1 MVNQANLQKAPKR
14 NGDRMKFRH
23 LIYPCL
29 SVLLI
34 LISTQAQAAPLDSA
48 GLLDDILNRFANVA
62 STWAGTIQNYATW
75 IFWSLAVISMVWTF
89 AMMAMQ
95 GEGLSA
101 ALAEVVRF
109 FAVLGFFFY
118 LLKNGPAISVDIQ
131 DSLRQLAANASGLS
145 KSFSPSGIVDIGF
158 DIVSRVVDQSSI

>member
-1 MVNQANLQKAPKR
+1 MISLTALQMLPA
-14 NGDRMKFRH
+14 
-23 LIYPCL
+23 
-29 SVLLI
+29 
-34 LISTQAQAAPLDSA
+34 
-48 GLLDDILNRFANVA
+48 
-62 STWAGTIQNYATW
+62 WAGTIQNYATW

-118 LLKNGPAISVDIQ
+118 LLKRPGNIG
-131 DSLRQLAANASGLS
+131 RYSG
-145 KSFSPSGIVDIGF
+145 FITTTRG
-158 DIVSRVVDQSSI
+158 

>member
-1 MVNQANLQKAPKR
+1 
-14 NGDRMKFRH
+14 MKY
-23 LIYPCL
+23 IIP
-29 SVLLI
+29 LI
-34 LISTQAQAAPLDSA
+34 LSAFFITACDQKTDPNQVDCNKAVSKMTDQEKTQCGKSGDSA

-62 STWAGTIQNYATW
+62 SNWAGTIQNYATW

-109 FAVLGFFFY
+109 FAVLGFF
-118 LLKNGPAISVDIQ
+118 
-131 DSLRQLAANASGLS
+131 
-145 KSFSPSGIVDIGF
+145 
-158 DIVSRVVDQSSI
+158 